1 MQKILSTLVLVVA
14 GLAGTLALPAR
25 AQVNVEV
32 IFDQEQFLRSES
44 LPLRV
49 RISNFSGQTL
59 RLGEEVDWLAFTVS
73 NDDGKALARQGNIPL
88 PKAFS
93 LESAKS
99 VSLRAD
105 LMPYFQLNDA
115 GRYKVA
121 VRVKIPQLQ
130 SEVTTDPKT
139 FDIISGVKIW
149 EKDVGVPGTSPLVVR
164 KLALQQATFLK
175 QARLYAR
182 VTDEKESTVISVI
195 QLGPVVSFTQPEAV
209 VDKSSQLHVLF
220 QNGQRS
226 CSYAIVTT
234 DGDQIIRQTYEILGS
249 SRPHLRHEEDGRVVV
264 QGGERKVAMTDLPPA
279 SAVRTND
286 GVK

>member
-1 MQKILSTLVLVVA
+1 MRKFLTSLTLAIV
-14 GLAGTLALPAR
+14 GLAGTLAFPAC

-32 IFDQEQFLRSES
+32 LFDQEQFLRSES

-59 RLGEEVDWLAFTVS
+59 RLGEELDWLAFTVS
-73 NDDGKALARQGNIPL
+73 SDDGKALARQGNIPL

-93 LESAKS
+93 LDSAKS

-105 LMPYFQLNDA
+105 LMPYFQLHDA

-130 SEVTTDPKT
+130 SEVTADPKT

-149 EKDVGVPGTSPLVVR
+149 EKEVGLPGTSPLVVR
-164 KLALQQATFLK
+164 KFALQQATFLK

-182 VTDEKESTVISVI
+182 ITDDKESVIRVI
-195 QLGPVVSFTQPEAV
+195 QLGPVVSFTKPEAV

-226 CSYAIVTT
+226 CSYAIVTP
-234 DGDQIIRQTYEILGS
+234 DGDQIIRQTHEIVGS

-264 QGGERKVAMTDLPPA
+264 QGGERKVAMTDLPP
-279 SAVRTND
+279 SSLTRTND
-286 GVK
+286 GAN